1 MSVSAGNM
9 SKEHKYEYYLI
20 IKLQKVNIFS
30 RKLMEN
36 IEICIFQHSYA
47 LSKF

>member
-1 MSVSAGNM
+1 
-9 SKEHKYEYYLI
+9 
-20 IKLQKVNIFS
+20 
-30 RKLMEN
+30 MEN